1 MKTNYYKE
9 DFALEKVFILPLVRT
24 GEINKIIK
32 SINLDKATA
41 SDRIPAKFV
50 RMSANIDYQLIH

>member
-9 DFALEKVFILPLVRT
+9 DFALEKEFILPLVRT

-32 SINLDKATA
+32 STKLQLPTVSLQNL
-41 SDRIPAKFV
+41 
-50 RMSANIDYQLIH
+50 